1 MGAEVG
7 KPRTLLK
14 VLIDQRQWTWAIF
27 EREFAKAADKVIDRG
42 AQNPTVGETQYR
54 RWTSGQLKG
63 LPSPDACRVLQEM
76 FHVEASKLFA
86 PPPESTNPDVPT
98 FDLEAEISMTARE
111 AQDDAGAAAA
121 SSVSDLT
128 VDQLRDDLHALAR
141 SYSNQSARDVWQRA
155 KELREQAEND
165 RDRTAVPAQQ
175 QTLLILAGQA
185 SALLSTAAFDLGSF
199 DSAKRLARTAALYG
213 ETARYEPLRA
223 YAAGS
228 LAYIAYYSGEQSQAP
243 VHVRHALTYGGLGD
257 VAVRRLHSIEARAY
271 GHLGDTD
278 SARRALSMSEE
289 AGTDATD
296 ELHDTVGGEFGF
308 TDERLAM
315 SNASTA
321 LLLGDGRA
329 AEASARRAL
338 ELVAARPA
346 RDRSTAVFGKA
357 AADLAMARLLS
368 NDLEGAAEALE
379 ALLSITSTHRATGL
393 VARAMDLRRALTQ
406 RHLQGTALAADL
418 GERLE
423 EFTRLPGQ
431 RQLVPPYGVL
441 ALDA

>member
-1 MGAEVG
+1 MGAEVV

-27 EREFAKAADKVIDRG
+27 ELEFAKAADKVIGRG

-76 FHVEASKLFA
+76 FHVEASRLFA
-86 PPPESTNPDVPT
+86 PPPESTDPDVPT
-98 FDLEAEISMTARE
+98 FELEAEIAMTARE

-141 SYSNQSARDVWQRA
+141 SYSNQSARDVWHRA

-175 QTLLILAGQA
+175 QALLILAGQA

-199 DSAKRLARTAALYG
+199 DGAKRLARTAALYG

-228 LAYIAYYSGEQSQAP
+228 LAFIAYYSGEQSQAS
-243 VHVRHALTYGGLGD
+243 VHVRHALTNGGLGD

-271 GHLGDTD
+271 GHLGDAE

-289 AGTDATD
+289 VGTAATD
-296 ELHDTVGGEFGF
+296 ELHDVVGGEFGF
-308 TDERLAM
+308 SDERLAM

-329 AEASARRAL
+329 AEVSARRAL

-346 RDRSTAVFGKA
+346 KDRAPAVFGKA

-379 ALLSITSTHRATGL
+379 TMLSITTTHRATGL
-393 VARAMDLRRALTQ
+393 VARAMELRRALTQ
-406 RHLQGTALAADL
+406 RHLQGTTLAADL

-423 EFTRLPGQ
+423 DFTRLPGQ

-441 ALDA
+441 ALEV